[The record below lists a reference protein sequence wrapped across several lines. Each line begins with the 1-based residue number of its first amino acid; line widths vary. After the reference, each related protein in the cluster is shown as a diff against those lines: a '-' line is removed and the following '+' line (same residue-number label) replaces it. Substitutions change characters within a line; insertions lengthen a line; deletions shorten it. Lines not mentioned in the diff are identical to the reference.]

1 MPFDWNDLS
10 ETEQKLV
17 EHVAAGSIYDGG
29 WEFRLSTDR
38 DVMAATGVATDQEWD
53 APKHAVKAPDKIQF
67 WRARLAEEEADRKRT
82 RIPFWKTDGAD
93 EEAAKKEIEAI
104 QASLEAKIA
113 EFEKGIESVPP
124 FGFIAEHDPKAR
136 FWHNRLVEEENDR
149 RRLSS
154 LTVTPEI
161 AHELEE
167 TGAEVKRIQEK
178 LRAALAYRE
187 LNYPEFGELRDRWKA
202 LRADAG
208 KLDEIEL
215 AKIEKNIADLLRPVI
230 DALSG
235 DIPQKAEAR
244 RRFGDFAARRASE
257 KDSLQ
262 SSGWMRATETD
273 GPIRPALIK
282 ELYLGLVRDEKGQRV
297 AVPSSGIRI
306 RHARLA
312 DTELDLRE
320 IAGASALPPLVLEGC
335 FLGRHANIEHCR
347 IQQISLR
354 RSILPWLKA
363 EGVRCEGEVSL
374 EGVILGGDERLY
386 GKHKLDFSRAR
397 LNGAVTADFLSC
409 SKDDGKPE
417 IDFAHA
423 SVIGLLRC
431 QSSFGGASRAPGAGA
446 SPRLLVSAP
455 SAQFGSQVDFFN
467 VPLSNLNLSHATVR
481 SQVMLQS
488 CDCEGGVDLT
498 YAKVSGY
505 ADFNGMKAASLDCT
519 GAQIG
524 GDASLLDAR
533 GNRAEISNVIFA
545 GAKIEGYLAMS
556 GCHVGSLLNLTSAK
570 IDGSLFIGG
579 CHVGEKGVWAHL
591 LKVGGNIDAS
601 FDGSSSFQCKG
612 PVYLHN
618 ARIAGNVDFQGASL
632 GSGDG
637 WAFFAQALN
646 VGGNLSLS
654 ASWGFGRLVEFMAE
668 GRISV
673 TRAEITGALAMQGA
687 VVKPHASDLK
697 DADAVD
703 FSMARIGTGVFLRA
717 EEAGEPPIRVPGLES
732 EGCVTFIGA
741 EIGTGFDAEG
751 ADLQGGGPGRRGYIA
766 LDLRNATI
774 KGPVWLGQARRCGD
788 CGPRF
793 TSKGTITLSGAV
805 ISGSVELNHADLKEL
820 VPDDIK
826 SAAISMVP
834 VAALDAEGV
843 QIDGHLY
850 LGKRPDA
857 DPEEK
862 GLSAEGPVI
871 LDRIK
876 VGGDL
881 KLTGGSFRRSKKN
894 ETNKEALSLRNARV
908 AGNLDI
914 EDKPQDGKAATRGP
928 IGRLLRRL
936 RRLLWWMPKDLG
948 EYAIE
953 RDGIFDLTGASFVA
967 INDDGGTGWG
977 PSPKKCKQKQ
987 NTDRLILRLDGC
999 VYDRFEKT
1007 TDEEEVSQQRK
1018 VWLSRQYEDPESPKR
1033 SEYRPRSYE
1042 QVIKVFQQ
1050 SGDHD
1055 HARKVAI
1062 AYGQIR
1068 RRCAINSWFGRRLNG
1083 LYGLTTRYGY
1093 SPGRAMMTLV
1103 VYFAIGCILA
1113 FLLIDNGWI
1122 NAKSDRLSAALKVD
1136 SGCSLYC
1143 RASIAMP
1150 YTLDAMLPALRMG
1163 AQNEWDIAIPPGS
1176 AYAPSASAAGQKV
1189 LYPWIRFFKLIYAA
1203 IGTALLAL
1211 AVLTWTGVLRRGRTS

>member
-257 KDSLQ
+257 KDSLLA
-262 SSGWMRATETD
+262 SVWMRATETE

-282 ELYLGLVRDEKGQRV
+282 DLYLGLVRDQKGQRV

-312 DTELDLRE
+312 DAELDLRE

-335 FLGRHANIEHCR
+335 FLGREANIEHCR
-347 IQQISLR
+347 IQQISFR
-354 RSILPWLKA
+354 RSILPSLKA
-363 EGVRCEGEVSL
+363 EGVRCEGEVLL
-374 EGVILGGDERLY
+374 EKAILVGDA
-386 GKHKLDFSRAR
+386 KLDFSRAR
-397 LNGAVTADFLSC
+397 LDGAVTANLLSC
-409 SKDDGKPE
+409 SKVDGKPE
-417 IDFAHA
+417 IDLAHA
-423 SVIGLLRC
+423 SVRGLLRC
-431 QSSFGGASRAPGAGA
+431 QSSFGGTSREQAATA

-455 SAQFGSQVDFFN
+455 SAQFGSEVDFFN
-467 VPLSNLNLSHATVR
+467 VPLLNLNFSHATVR
-481 SQVMLQS
+481 SQVTLQS
-488 CDCEGGVDLT
+488 CDCAGEVDLT

-505 ADFNGMKAASLDCT
+505 ADFNGMKAAILHCT

-524 GDASLLDAR
+524 GDAFLLEARGYRTEIGSWLNLDA
-533 GNRAEISNVIFA
+533 
-545 GAKIEGYLAMS
+545 
-556 GCHVGSLLNLTSAK
+556 AK
-570 IDGSLFIGG
+570 IDGSLLMRG

-601 FDGSSSFQCKG
+601 FNGSSAFQCEG

-618 ARIAGNVDFQGASL
+618 ARIAGNVDFQGANI

-654 ASWGFGRLVEFMAE
+654 ASWGFGRLVQFVAE

-673 TRAEITGALAMQGA
+673 TRADITGALAMQGA
-687 VVKPHASDLK
+687 IVKPSASDLK

-703 FSMARIGTGVFLRA
+703 FAMSRIGTGVFLRA
-717 EEAGEPPIRVPGLES
+717 EEAGEPPMLVPGLKS
-732 EGCVTFIGA
+732 EGCVNFIGA

-751 ADLQGGGPGRRGYIA
+751 ADLRGGGQGRRSYIA
-766 LDLRNATI
+766 LDLRDVRI
-774 KGPVWLGQARRCGD
+774 RGQLWLGQPRRCED
-788 CGPRF
+788 KETLPRF
-793 TSKGTITLSGAV
+793 KSRGTITLRGAA
-805 ISGSVELNHADLKEL
+805 ISGSVDLNHADLAEL
-820 VPDDIK
+820 VPGDTK
-826 SAAISMVP
+826 AAAISLVP
-834 VAALDAEGV
+834 VAALDAEGA
-843 QIDGHLY
+843 QIDGHLH

-857 DPEEK
+857 ERKDK
-862 GLSAEGPVI
+862 GFLATGRVI

-876 VGGDL
+876 IGGDL
-881 KLTGGSFRRSKKN
+881 KLTGGSFLRREES
-894 ETNKEALSLRNARV
+894 EESEASKEALSLRNARV
-908 AGNLDI
+908 AGNLEI

-1122 NAKSDRLSAALKVD
+1122 NAKRDRESTALKVD
-1136 SGCSLYC
+1136 SACSLYC

-1176 AYAPSASAAGQKV
+1176 AYAPSASAADQKV

-1211 AVLTWTGVLRRGRTS
+1211 AVLTWTGVLRRGRIS